1 MTSLSRG
8 KQIQFIISG
17 VGKNKLYYWVKEDID
32 MNTRNQNETGH
43 LITDNVN
50 RKQLEEAIAALGQV
64 DKIEWSD
71 CHTGEK
77 DKDGNEILTF
87 PYPFYPPEIFPVFGY
102 LESDYNY
109 IENYKNNC
117 KNTPIEKMN
126 LSQIRTMFTWLV
138 QNERFCDGFIADE
151 IENGNL
157 LALFRRLNELVG
169 DEK

>member
-1 MTSLSRG
+1 MLF
-8 KQIQFIISG
+8 KAEKEQFFSTLLT
-17 VGKNKLYYWVKEDID
+17 NDI
-32 MNTRNQNETGH
+32 E
-43 LITDNVN
+43 
-50 RKQLEEAIAALGQV
+50 RKI
-64 DKIEWSD
+64 WPN
-71 CHTGEK
+71 
-77 DKDGNEILTF
+77 KDGNEILTF